1 MKIGKFF
8 AYKIVFYK
16 IYEQVSAMS
25 QLFLFINVQNH
36 GISMKSYFLRY

>member
-25 QLFLFINVQNH
+25 RLFLFINH
-36 GISMKSYFLRY
+36 GATKKSYFLSY